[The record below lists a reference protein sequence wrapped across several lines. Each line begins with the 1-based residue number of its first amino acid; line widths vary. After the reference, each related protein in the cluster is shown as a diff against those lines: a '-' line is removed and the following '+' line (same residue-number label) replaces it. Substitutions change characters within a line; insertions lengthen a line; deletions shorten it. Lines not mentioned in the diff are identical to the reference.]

1 MLPGENGATIIVPR
15 RTYHPLAR
23 LLHWTIF
30 GLVLIGLPI
39 GLIMVERGS
48 GRVTDMLYV
57 THWSIGLTVLFL
69 MILRIIVRLA
79 VRPPRPA
86 AVLTSWQRGLSGA
99 VHLLLYAMLLIIPML
114 GWLGKS
120 AFGAAPEGINV
131 FGLFH
136 VPVLL
141 EKNEDLAETLLD
153 FHGLAVR
160 IFLVL
165 VALHI
170 AGALYH
176 LVIARDGVAGRMGLG
191 RRVAEPER

>member
-1 MLPGENGATIIVPR
+1 MAVPR
-15 RTYHPLAR
+15 RIYHPLAR

-30 GLVLIGLPI
+30 GLVLVGIPI
-39 GLIMVERGS
+39 GLVMVERDPG
-48 GRVTDMLYV
+48 GLTDALYV
-57 THWSIGLTVLFL
+57 THWSIGLTVLLL
-69 MILRIIVRLA
+69 MVIRIIVRLA
-79 VRPPRPA
+79 IRPPRPA
-86 AVLTSWQRGLSGA
+86 AVLTPWQRGLSGA
-99 VHLLLYAMLLIIPML
+99 VHALLYVMLLIVPML

-120 AFGAAPEGINV
+120 AYGAAPEGISV
-131 FGLFH
+131 YGLFH

-160 IFLVL
+160 VFLAL

-191 RRVAEPER
+191 RRVAEPEG